1 MDGGTRRSVR
11 FLLAAIAG
19 CAFVAAPAAAE
30 AAAPQTQMVRVS
42 GAAAPLPQDAQV
54 VGALPSPE
62 KEQLHLTIAL
72 EPQNP
77 TGLENYATEVSTP
90 SSPLFHHYLSVS
102 QFAQSFGATPAQI
115 ATVQAALRAQGV
127 SVGSP
132 MANDLT
138 LPVSGSA
145 AQVEKAFSV
154 SLSQVKLPTGRVA
167 YANLEPP
174 AIPASAAQFVQG
186 VIGLDSVPRE
196 EPQGLSLAPAF
207 HPPEALSKPASATH
221 NGASQIVTGGPQP
234 CEQAENA
241 PKEVVEGTGYT
252 ADKIAS
258 AYGFSTLYQQGDL
271 GAGQTIALF
280 EEEPYSSTA
289 VAEYE
294 ACYGTST
301 SITNVPV
308 GGGPGEFKD
317 QEHEGDE
324 EALDIE
330 QVVGLAPKANVLVY
344 QGSFTLPNAPVEI
357 ISTMVSQDAAKVI
370 SSSDGVC
377 ESLNPPSIISSE
389 NTLLQEAATQ
399 GQSFF
404 ISSGDSGSEQCAQS
418 TEGKNR
424 ELSVLNP
431 AGQPF
436 ATGVGGTLLY
446 SGNAKEAVPYTGEK
460 PPAEGVWSEGTQ
472 SEGGSSGG
480 GLSKTFAMPSYQSGA
495 AGSLGVIKGESS
507 ASPSPCG
514 ATFCREVPDI
524 SADASAKT
532 GYVIFEEN
540 RWTVSGGTSAAAPLW
555 AAFTALANATPTCR
569 GIPIGFANPLL
580 YAIAGASY
588 LSNFHDITEP
598 DLFTGRA
605 DNNPEEGTLPFAVG
619 PGYDMATGLG
629 SMVGPALAGSLC
641 AQAAPVFAV
650 GVGNPGAETGTVG
663 QPVNLQIAGSDSGG
677 LPLSFSATGLP
688 AGLSMSASGLISG
701 TPTTA
706 GASTVT
712 VTAGDSKAN
721 AGSTAFPFTI
731 AIPIAPPTVSGVSL
745 TGIAKRKAKLR
756 FKVSAGG
763 NAPAISSITV
773 KAPSGLAFSHS
784 AKSLAKGIVVK
795 GSNGKK
801 VKFKAKVSGGVLKIT
816 LSKSQ
821 RSATFTISGSAIG
834 VGASLA
840 KKEKAK
846 GKKKLKSVSFVVTV
860 TDASGHA
867 TKLAVTT
874 RPLS

>member
-1 MDGGTRRSVR
+1 MDGRARFGVR
-11 FLLAAIAG
+11 FLLAALAG
-19 CAFVAAPAAAE
+19 CALAAAPAAASS
-30 AAAPQTQMVRVS
+30 TQVVRVD
-42 GAAAPLPQDAQV
+42 GAAAPLPQGAQV
-54 VGALPSPE
+54 VGALPAPE
-62 KEQLHLTIAL
+62 KEKLHLTVAL
-72 EPQNP
+72 EPQDP
-77 TGLENYATEVSTP
+77 SGLENYAAEVATP

-115 ATVQAALRAQGV
+115 ATVKSALQAQGV
-127 SVGSP
+127 SVGTP

-138 LPVSGSA
+138 LPVTGSA
-145 AQVEKAFSV
+145 AQVEKAFST

-174 AIPASAAQFVQG
+174 AVPASAAQFVQG

-241 PKEVVEGTGYT
+241 PKEVAAGTGYT
-252 ADKIAS
+252 DDKIAS

-308 GGGPGEFKD
+308 GGGPGEFKG

-344 QGSFTLPNAPVEI
+344 QGSFTLPNSPVEI

-404 ISSGDSGSEQCAQS
+404 ISSGDSGSQQCAQS

-446 SGNAKEAVPYTGEK
+446 SGEAKAAEAYTGEK

-495 AGSLGVIKGESS
+495 AGSLGVVKGESS

-540 RWTVSGGTSAAAPLW
+540 KWTVSGGTSAAAPLW

-569 GIPIGFANPLL
+569 GIPIGFANPSL
-580 YAIAGASY
+580 YSIAGSSY

-629 SMVGPALAGSLC
+629 SMVGPALAASLC

-650 GVGNPGAETGTVG
+650 GVGNPGAQTGTVG
-663 QPVNLQIAGSDSGG
+663 VPLKLQIAGSDSGG
-677 LPLSFSATGLP
+677 LPLSFSASGLP

-706 GASTVT
+706 QATTVT
-712 VTAGDSKAN
+712 VAAGDSKAN
-721 AGSTAFPFTI
+721 AGSTAFTWSV

-745 TGIAKRKAKLR
+745 TGIAKRKAKLK
-756 FKVSAGG
+756 FTVTAGG
-763 NAPAISSITV
+763 NAPAFKSIAL
-773 KAPSGLAFSHS
+773 KLPGGLNFSHS
-784 AKSLAKGIVVK
+784 SKTLLKGILVK
-795 GSNGKK
+795 GASGKK
-801 VKFKAKVSGGVLKIT
+801 VKVKVKVHNGILAIT
-816 LSKSQ
+816 LAKSV
-821 RSATFTISGSAIG
+821 RKATFTITSPAI
-834 VGASLA
+834 
-840 KKEKAK
+840 
-846 GKKKLKSVSFVVTV
+846 SVSGNLASKVKHRKVKALNVAVTV
-860 TDASGHA
+860 TDISHRVTPLIFR
-867 TKLAVTT
+867 TKV
-874 RPLS
+874 S